1 MTDAICWDGN
11 AAKIAVMLPVGIDI
25 RLNNGII
32 KMERRWDWE
41 LEDWNMMNGK
51 MKVGKKKSGILEWEW
66 WKG

>member
-1 MTDAICWDGN
+1 
-11 AAKIAVMLPVGIDI
+11 MLPVGIDI

-51 MKVGKKKSGILEWEW
+51 MKVGKKRSGILE
-66 WKG
+66 